1 MFSFQIS
8 AVQEGFES
16 DSAIVTVVLADAN
29 DNAPV
34 FDNDQYILQIPED
47 AVPDTSIFTLVVS
60 LIFIALIFS
69 FLYGWHKISDL

>member
-1 MFSFQIS
+1 M
-8 AVQEGFES
+8 
-16 DSAIVTVVLADAN
+16 TVVLADAN

-60 LIFIALIFS
+60 LIFIVLVVSQF
-69 FLYGWHKISDL
+69 FLHD

>member
-1 MFSFQIS
+1 MLFSFQIS

-60 LIFIALIFS
+60 LIFML
-69 FLYGWHKISDL
+69 